1 MSKYNRVVHKDGKHL
16 EVDVYDVL
24 EAFNVTCPAL
34 QHLIKKALC
43 VGIRGHK
50 DESQDLQDILDSA
63 NRAIDLA
70 ADRADGEILDFIAE
84 EESRINIVAGEVS
97 ADQIIGRTV
106 RISSLTKEKQ
116 QEIKEAIEKV
126 GITGSL
132 NPVFLTEEQAKP
144 ESADTAKARSAKQ
157 KKLDLISKLEK
168 IIGAEK

>member
-63 NRAIDLA
+63 NRAISLA
-70 ADRADGEILDFIAE
+70 ADRADGEMLADNAFR
-84 EESRINIVAGEVS
+84 ESIKVALY
-97 ADQIIGRTV
+97 A
-106 RISSLTKEKQ
+106 
-116 QEIKEAIEKV
+116 
-126 GITGSL
+126 
-132 NPVFLTEEQAKP
+132 
-144 ESADTAKARSAKQ
+144 AKQ
-157 KKLDLISKLEK
+157 FE
-168 IIGAEK
+168 GETP